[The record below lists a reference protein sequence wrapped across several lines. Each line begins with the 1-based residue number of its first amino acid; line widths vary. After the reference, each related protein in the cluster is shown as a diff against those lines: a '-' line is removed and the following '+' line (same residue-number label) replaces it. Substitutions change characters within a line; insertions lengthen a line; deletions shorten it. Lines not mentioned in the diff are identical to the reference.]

1 MKLFDYFSRNIG
13 IDLGTAN
20 SLIYLSGKGIVINEP
35 SIAAINNKTGQ
46 IVAIGDEAKKMIGRT
61 PLHITVV
68 RPLINGVI
76 SDFEMTQEMLRF
88 LLKKTLG
95 SSNFFNYNK
104 AVIGVP
110 SNLTEVERKSV
121 EDAIIGAG
129 ANKAYI
135 IEEPLAAAL
144 GAKMP
149 IDEPTS
155 NMIIDIGGGTT
166 EIAVISMGG
175 IVNAKSIKTAGDKF
189 NDDIVKFIRDEFHL
203 AIGEPSAEELKINIG
218 SALPLDQKMDLP
230 IRGRDMA
237 TGLPREIIVRDT
249 HVRAA
254 ISKSLKAIVDAVK
267 EIVETTPPELVGDVL
282 KRGIFICGGGSLL
295 KGIDKLI
302 EKEITVNTTIVDDPL
317 TCVARGAGMIAE
329 NIEKY
334 SYLINNPLRPKEIK
348 I

>member
-1 MKLFDYFSRNIG
+1 MKLFDYFSKNIG

-20 SLIYLSGKGIVINEP
+20 SLIYLAGKGMVINEP

-46 IVAIGDEAKKMIGRT
+46 IVAIGEEARKMIGRT
-61 PLHITVV
+61 PLHITVI

-76 SDFEMTQEMLRF
+76 SDFEMTQEMLSF
-88 LLKKTLG
+88 LFKKAVG
-95 SSNFFNYNK
+95 PSNFFNFNK

-121 EDAIIGAG
+121 EDAVIGAG
-129 ANKAYI
+129 ASNVYI
-135 IEEPLAAAL
+135 VEEPLLAAL

-155 NMIIDIGGGTT
+155 NLIIDIGGGTT

-175 IVNAKSIKTAGDKF
+175 IVNAKSIKIAGDKF
-189 NDDIVKFIRDEFHL
+189 NEDIVRFIRDEFRL
-203 AIGEPSAEELKINIG
+203 AIGEPTAEELKINIG
-218 SALPLDQKMDLP
+218 SALSLDQKMDLP

-237 TGLPREIIVRDT
+237 TGLPKEIIIRDT
-249 HVRAA
+249 HIRMA
-254 ISKSLKAIVDAVK
+254 ISKSLKIMTDSIK
-267 EIVETTPPELVGDVL
+267 EIIETTPPELVGDVL

-295 KGIDKLI
+295 KGIDKLV
-302 EKEITVNTTIVDDPL
+302 EKEITVATTIVEDPL

-329 NIEKY
+329 NLKKY
-334 SYLINNPLRPKEIK
+334 SYLVNNPLRPKEIK